1 MSIFNKLVYCLS
13 RTLIKQFLIIVY
25 CSFTSEMNTD
35 LLKQLNMHLLT
46 VNKVF
51 LQPKES
57 LKDFISLIRMY

>member
-35 LLKQLNMHLLT
+35 LLKQLNMRLLT
-46 VNKVF
+46 VN
-51 LQPKES
+51 
-57 LKDFISLIRMY
+57 

>member
-13 RTLIKQFLIIVY
+13 RTLIKQFPKIVY

-51 LQPKES
+51 LQQKES

>member
-13 RTLIKQFLIIVY
+13 RTLIKQFLITVY

>member
-13 RTLIKQFLIIVY
+13 RTLIKQFPKIV
-25 CSFTSEMNTD
+25 CLFTSEMNTD

>member
-1 MSIFNKLVYCLS
+1 MSIFNKLVYFLS
-13 RTLIKQFLIIVY
+13 RTLIKQFLITVY

-51 LQPKES
+51 LQQKES